1 MNLKKIGLHP
11 SNDFETTTEHFKIKL
26 RTIYPTEKPRK
37 KMLFT
42 LKEKKKKNWL
52 QRNIQIKS
60 FLSIKKI

>member
-1 MNLKKIGLHP
+1 MNLKKIDLHP

-42 LKEKKKKNWL
+42 LKEKKKKL
-52 QRNIQIKS
+52 AP
-60 FLSIKKI
+60 KKHTD